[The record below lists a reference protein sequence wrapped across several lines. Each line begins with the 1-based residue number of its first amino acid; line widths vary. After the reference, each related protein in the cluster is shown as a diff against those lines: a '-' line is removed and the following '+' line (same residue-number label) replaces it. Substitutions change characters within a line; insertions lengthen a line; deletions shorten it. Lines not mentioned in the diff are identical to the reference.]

1 METGTIA
8 TDQIIANRIEDTRRR
23 LLDLTRRNRL
33 LNHRT
38 KGRATL
44 GITKEISAEIFRL
57 LVAESQTLQF
67 LAREEAPRGVLIP
80 QEEGDHDAGADSAT
94 SFKLAPIDAKQ
105 RASHHIDKN
114 LQTMLMGDH
123 LQARLLYLARQ
134 AESAR
139 EEQGCNVLFLTL
151 GMVEWRERE
160 QGEPSRAPLLFIP
173 VDLQRRTVRNRHHI
187 QRYEDDILINPCLI
201 ELCRRVFRF
210 DLPTVEIDEGL
221 DMGDYFRQIETALAD
236 IPGWRLLPDEIH
248 VGLFSF
254 AKLLM
259 YRDLDHTTWPAQQAI
274 TAHPLIRQLLGCGE
288 RAAQP
293 AAFPDAA
300 ALDETVPPAQNYQ
313 VLDADSSQQ
322 VAIQAVKH
330 GLSMVIEGPPGTGK
344 SQTITNIIA
353 ECLAMG
359 KSVLFVAEKSAAL
372 SVVKRR
378 LEAVGLGAYVLELHS
393 NKTSK
398 RIVLDEL
405 QRTLESYE
413 ENISVPRA
421 DPQQLAQRRARLN
434 EYAQALHQP
443 LGALNI
449 APHEATL
456 RCIALRDAPE
466 ASIRIDTPLQWG
478 RATLDMARE
487 RIAAFDR
494 WRRRVGDPSA
504 HAWRHMRLDHID
516 TLARQELQ
524 QLLAEIAA
532 SVTSLQATL
541 GQASDLLALPL
552 APNGDSA
559 RIALDRLA
567 LLLALP
573 DLAAGMIEDER
584 WEGLAEALDS
594 WVAQGQRYEQQ
605 RAHLMESF
613 TPEALGQD
621 WSQILLRRQQHA
633 ESLGHR
639 LIPDPFEESILQ
651 WFSSD
656 WRADSEQLHRFL
668 RPDIAPSI
676 EEQIALL
683 TQIGEHVA
691 EGQHIQARSVDLAPL
706 FRSHW
711 QGIDASWESIGAT
724 LHAVR
729 TARAYV
735 RAGTLDVRVAAWVL
749 SGGGR
754 AQAAAL
760 SEALQH
766 ALDRTDAAF
775 RAWCERTSTSDHDWL
790 GGYWEQGALGDTH
803 ALFTR
808 LLGAFPALDDWV
820 AYRHAQGQLAQHLP
834 AFLDWAERAA
844 PAAEVELADC
854 FERQFYHIWL
864 DAARQERPA
873 LAGFRGEEHETQIQ
887 AFIGDDQRWIA
898 INRQR
903 VASAVHSRKPNVLQA
918 LHPQSKLGILKTEI
932 KKKRRNMALRALFTK
947 TNDALQSLKPCFMMS
962 PISIAQYLAP
972 GTISFDVVIFDE
984 ASQVE
989 PADAYGAIARG
1000 RQLILVGDEKQLP
1013 PTSFFSKIESDDG
1026 RESEENE
1033 SADLESVLSL
1043 GMVQLPHQCSLRWH
1057 YRSRHQSLIEFS
1069 NQQFYDGKL
1078 QVFPGPYTSTSTYG
1092 LSFRYV
1098 ADGVYM
1104 RGAGQHNPAEARA
1117 IAAAVREHALASPE
1131 LSLGI
1136 GSFSVAQQR
1145 AIEDEIEQMRLDAT
1159 DPSIESFFLQQTHEP
1174 FFVKNLETIQGD
1186 ERDVIL
1192 LSVGYGP
1199 DSTGRLAM
1207 NFGPLNRD
1215 GGWRRLNVLVT
1226 RARQRCILFSSIRA
1240 EQINLDATRARG
1252 VVALKS
1258 YLALAEH
1265 GEHRSQRAAAEPH
1278 PLYAVIRQALESHGW
1293 QSHEQV
1299 GTSRSYV
1306 DIAVIDPIAPDR
1318 YVLGIETDG
1327 EIYGRSATAR
1337 DRERLR
1343 DSVLGQLGWRLCRT
1357 WAMDWLY
1364 RPEQAQQH
1372 LLARLTETPVVHI
1385 QPEAENAE
1393 PDLEE
1398 LPNELDSAGIPT
1410 TPLAPPATPSSAG
1423 NSVPY
1428 ASSRFRQPSSS
1439 HTFEMSTTAE
1449 RIDMIVQIVH
1459 DESPIHEEE
1468 IERVVAAFFRT
1479 RASKRIQEVCR
1490 HIIASL
1496 VRDGYIHRQGPFLWS
1511 PAMQE
1516 PPIRARAETCPVL
1529 KPELIAPEE
1538 LQCAVR
1544 QVLREQFGLQRDAL
1558 ITSTAR
1564 LMGFRRCG
1572 SALEHAIGTAVETL
1586 IADGA
1591 LVRDGQGFL
1600 TLATS

>member
-57 LVAESQTLQF
+57 LVAEAQTLQF
-67 LAREEAPRGVLIP
+67 LSREEAPKGVLIA
-80 QEEGDHDAGADSAT
+80 QDDDYAVSDDSAA

-105 RASHHIDKN
+105 RASYHTDRN
-114 LQTMLMGDH
+114 LQTALSGEY

-160 QGEPSRAPLLFIP
+160 QSEPSRAPLIFIP

-201 ELCRRVFRF
+201 ELCRRVFHF
-210 DLPTVEIDEGL
+210 DLPTVEIDETL
-221 DMGDYFRQIETALAD
+221 DVGGYFRQIEAALAG
-236 IPGWRLLPDEIH
+236 IPGWNVLPNEIH
-248 VGLFSF
+248 VGIFSF

-259 YRDLDHTTWPAQQAI
+259 YRDLDHTTWPTQQVL
-274 TAHPLIRQLLGCGE
+274 TAHPLIRQLLGCGD
-288 RAAQP
+288 RDSQP
-293 AAFPDAA
+293 AAFPYANM
-300 ALDETVPPAQNYQ
+300 LDETIPPAQNYQ

-322 VAIQAVKH
+322 VAIQAVKQ

-353 ECLAMG
+353 ECLAIG

-413 ENISVPRA
+413 DNISVPRA
-421 DPQQLAQRRARLN
+421 DPQQLAERRARLN
-434 EYAQALHQP
+434 AYAQALHQP
-443 LGALNI
+443 LGALGI
-449 APHEATL
+449 TPHEATL
-456 RCIALRDAPE
+456 HCIALRDVPE
-466 ASIRIDTPLQWG
+466 ASIRIDTPLQWD
-478 RATLDMARE
+478 RAALDMARE
-487 RIAAFDR
+487 RITTFDR
-494 WRRRVGDPSA
+494 WRRRVGDPST
-504 HAWRHMRLDHID
+504 HQWRHIGLDHID

-524 QLLAEIAA
+524 QLLAEIVA
-532 SVTSLQATL
+532 SVTSLQAVL
-541 GQASDLLALPL
+541 GQASALLALPL
-552 APNGDSA
+552 APSGASA
-559 RIALDRLA
+559 RVALDRLT

-573 DLAAGMIEDER
+573 DLDVGMIEDER
-584 WEGLAEALDS
+584 WEGSAEALDS
-594 WVAQGQRYEQQ
+594 WVAQGQQYQQQ
-605 RAHLMESF
+605 RTHLMEAF
-613 TPEALGQD
+613 IPEALEQD
-621 WSQILLRRQQHA
+621 WSHMLLRRQQHA
-633 ESLGHR
+633 ASLGHR
-639 LIPDPFEESILQ
+639 LLPDPFEDSILQ
-651 WFSSD
+651 WLFPD
-656 WRADSEQLHRFL
+656 WRADSEQLRRFL
-668 RPDIAPSI
+668 KPDIAPSI

-691 EGQHIQARSVDLAPL
+691 EGQQIQARSADLAPL

-711 QGIDASWESIGAT
+711 QGIDASWETINAT
-724 LHAVR
+724 LQAVR

-735 RAGTLDVRVAAWVL
+735 RAGTLDVRVAALVL

-754 AQAAAL
+754 AQATTL
-760 SEALQH
+760 CEALQH
-766 ALDRTDAAF
+766 ALGRTDAAF
-775 RAWCERTSTSDHDWL
+775 CAWCERTSTSDRDWL

-803 ALFTR
+803 AQFAH

-834 AFLDWAERAA
+834 AFLAWAERAA
-844 PAAEVELADC
+844 PAAEVDLADC

-903 VASAVHSRKPNVLQA
+903 VAAAVHSRKPNVLQA

-1092 LSFRYV
+1092 LSFCHV

-1104 RGAGQHNPAEARA
+1104 RGAGQNNPAEARA

-1136 GSFSVAQQR
+1136 GAFSVAQQR

-1159 DPSIESFFLQQTHEP
+1159 DPRIERFFLQQTHEP

-1199 DSTGRLAM
+1199 DSTGRVAM

-1252 VVALKS
+1252 VAALKS

-1343 DSVLGQLGWRLCRT
+1343 DSVLAQLGWRLCRT

-1364 RPEQAQQH
+1364 RPEHAQKQI
-1372 LLARLTETPVVHI
+1372 LAILTGEATVPS
-1385 QPEAENAE
+1385 QPTTEGAKPE
-1393 PDLEE
+1393 PDLP
-1398 LPNELDSAGIPT
+1398 PNETNSAGIAT
-1410 TPLAPPATPSSAG
+1410 TRLTIDDTSSGA
-1423 NSVPY
+1423 VHVIPY
-1428 ASSRFRQPSSS
+1428 ASSSFRQPSWS
-1439 HTFEMSTTAE
+1439 HTFELTPTAALAD
-1449 RIDMIVQIVH
+1449 IIVQIVL

-1468 IERVVAAFFRT
+1468 VQRVVAAFFHT
-1479 RASKRIQEVCR
+1479 RASKRIQDVCSR
-1490 HIIASL
+1490 ILPAL
-1496 VRDGYIHRQGPFLWS
+1496 ARDGRIRQQGLFLWA
-1511 PAMQE
+1511 PAME
-1516 PPIRARAETCPVL
+1516 DAPIRARADTCPVL

-1538 LQCAVR
+1538 LQAAVR

-1558 ITSTAR
+1558 ITSTSR
-1564 LMGFRRCG
+1564 LLGFRRCG
-1572 SALEHAIGTAVETL
+1572 SALEQAISTAVEAL
-1586 IADGA
+1586 IANGS

-1600 TLATS
+1600 TLTSS